1 MIALLLLFVLGVSG
15 GSAAAARPGDAQAT
29 AAPPAAKAD
38 LLDITL
44 ERRKNGKVEPMATGH
59 VFQAGDVIRMRLNS
73 HFVGFLYVMNQGTSG
88 KFTTVFPAA
97 DTGND
102 NRVTPDKVYLVPA
115 TEDGWFEVQGPA
127 GFDTLYFLLSPTAL
141 ATPSVANFVSP
152 APASSLKPR
161 CDDKIY
167 RAIGECTDRARGGC
181 ADGCAAGAAGSAG
194 GNGFAGYC
202 LFKEEGRGYR
212 GGSRIFDRADAVY
225 VSSGA
230 PVAGGRWIPTWAPDG
245 GTIPGCRR
253 LLRR

>member
-1 MIALLLLFVLGVSG
+1 MIVFLLFSVLSGFGGVAG
-15 GSAAAARPGDAQAT
+15 AATPVAGDLQVNAASAPSQA
-29 AAPPAAKAD
+29 KSD

-44 ERRKNGKVEPMATGH
+44 ERRKNGKVESMATGH

-141 ATPSVANFVSP
+141 ATPSVSSFV
-152 APASSLKPR
+152 APGPVSSLKPR
-161 CDDKIY
+161 CDDKIF
-167 RAIGECTDRARGGC
+167 RSIGECTDPSAGP
-181 ADGCAAGAAGSAG
+181 AAVAPGAVLPAPLVPLAGSA
-194 GNGFAGYC
+194 
-202 LFKEEGRGYR
+202 
-212 GGSRIFDRADAVY
+212 SRDIVFSKKKGQATVE
-225 VSSGA
+225 
-230 PVAGGRWIPTWAPDG
+230 VAGSSIAPMLY
-245 GTIPGCRR
+245 TFR
-253 LLRR
+253 LAHQ